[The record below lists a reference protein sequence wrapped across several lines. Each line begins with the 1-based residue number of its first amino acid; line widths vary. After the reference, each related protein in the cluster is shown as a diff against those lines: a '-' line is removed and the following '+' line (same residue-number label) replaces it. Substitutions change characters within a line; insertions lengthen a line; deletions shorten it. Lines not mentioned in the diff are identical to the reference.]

1 MDMATKTDKTMNLSI
16 DGMSCGSCV
25 TAVSKALSA
34 VPGVKVRSV
43 AVGSAEIEV
52 SDSGAAGKA
61 MAVLQEA
68 GYPAR
73 AMVATDTSVSSK
85 PAGGCCGGASKAG
98 AGSGADLSGSTPK
111 GGCCG

>member
-43 AVGSAEIEV
+43 AVGSAEIEAGDA
-52 SDSGAAGKA
+52 SAAKKA
-61 MAVLQEA
+61 IAALEVA
-68 GYPAR
+68 GYSAR
-73 AMVATDTSVSSK
+73 ATAEVPTSATK
-85 PAGGCCGGASKAG
+85 LGGGCCGGASAVEKPGVAKA
-98 AGSGADLSGSTPK
+98 